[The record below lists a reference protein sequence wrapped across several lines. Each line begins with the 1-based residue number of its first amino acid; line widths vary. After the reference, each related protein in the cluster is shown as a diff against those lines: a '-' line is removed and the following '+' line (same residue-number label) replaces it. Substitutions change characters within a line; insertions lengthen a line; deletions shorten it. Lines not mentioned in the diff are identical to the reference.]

1 MKNNPKPCLQK
12 FLLTALH
19 GNTTGDNVLLVETNL
34 LERGTTGDEECRLHN
49 VNSRNFFRDGMFD
62 LDTRVDLHEVVL
74 TVLVDEELNGTSA
87 GVLAGH
93 GEFESILQNILADA
107 HGMMPGGGNLDQLL
121 MTTLDGAIALP

>member
-1 MKNNPKPCLQK
+1 MKNNPKPSLQK

-34 LERGTTGDEECRLHN
+34 LERGTTGDEKCGLN
-49 VNSRNFFRDGMFD
+49 NIDSRYFFGDGMLH
-62 LDTRVDLHEVVL
+62 LDARIDFHEVVL
-74 TVLVDEELNGTSA
+74 AVLVDEELNGTSA